1 MKGNQIPIKGSILF
15 VLALLIIA
23 ACSRNPVTGKKE
35 LSLMSEK
42 KELALG
48 KQSDPSIV
56 ASFGLYT
63 DDKMQ
68 KFLNEK
74 GQQMAK
80 VSHRAHLNYEFKL
93 LDSPVV
99 NAFAVPGGYVYFT
112 RGIMAHFN
120 NEAEFAGVL
129 GHEIG
134 HVTAR
139 HSAKQYSKQM
149 LAQVGFIAGMI
160 ASPKFRQYANEAS
173 QSMQLL
179 FLKFGRDDESQSDR
193 LGVEYS
199 TKIGYDSY
207 HMANFF
213 KTLNRLSGGDS
224 GQRIPEFMSTH
235 PDPLNR
241 YENVHAL
248 TKEWQAK
255 DGKSNYKV
263 NRDSYLRMIDGM
275 IYGEDPKAGYVE
287 QNMFYHPELK
297 FQFPVPPGWQTQ
309 NSPQQFVM
317 QDPGGKGVMIFAAAQ
332 GTNPKDAATQFVTEN
347 KLTVVDQNPNLQV
360 NGFNAYGVV
369 ADQVNAQ
376 DASQSLRI
384 VTYFIQDGQMIW
396 RMHGMAAKTDF
407 ASFQRTFKQSMDNY
421 KRLTDQSKINK
432 LPERIHIK
440 KVQTTGTLSDV
451 LRQNNMPSA
460 RFKEL
465 SIINGMELKDQVK
478 AGTSIKVIGT

>member
-1 MKGNQIPIKGSILF
+1 MKGNHIPIKGTILF
-15 VLALLIIA
+15 IFALLIIA

-56 ASFGLYT
+56 ASFGLYS
-63 DDKMQ
+63 DNKMQ
-68 KFLNEK
+68 KFLDEK
-74 GQQMAK
+74 GQQMAAI
-80 VSHRAHLNYEFKL
+80 SHRSHLNYEFKL

-160 ASPKFRQYANEAS
+160 ASPKFRQYANEAG

-199 TKIGYDSY
+199 TKIGYDSEY
-207 HMANFF
+207 MAGFF

-241 YENVHAL
+241 YANVKEL

-275 IYGEDPKAGYVE
+275 IYGEDPKGGYVE
-287 QNMFYHPELK
+287 NNMFYHPVLK
-297 FQFPVPPGWQTQ
+297 FQFPVPPGWKSQ

-332 GTNPKDAATQFVTEN
+332 GSSPQEAATTFITEN
-347 KLTVVDQNPNLQV
+347 KLTVVDQDRNLNV
-360 NGFNAYGVV
+360 NGYPAYGVV
-369 ADQVNAQ
+369 ADQINAQ
-376 DASQSLRI
+376 NQAQSLRI
-384 VTYFIQDGQMIW
+384 VTYFIQDGQNIW
-396 RMHGMAAKTDF
+396 RFHGMSAKTDF
-407 ASFQRTFKQSMDNY
+407 ASFQRTFKQTMDNFA
-421 KRLTDQSKINK
+421 KLTDQSKINK
-432 LPERIHIK
+432 LPERIHVK
-440 KVQTTGTLSDV
+440 KVTASGTLSDV
-451 LRQNNMPSA
+451 LRKLNMPST

-465 SIINGMELKDQVK
+465 SIINGMELSDQVK
-478 AGTSIKVIGT
+478 AGTLIKVVGT

>member
-1 MKGNQIPIKGSILF
+1 MKGNHIPIKGTFLF
-15 VLALLIIA
+15 ILALLIIA

-63 DDKMQ
+63 DDNMQ

-74 GQQMAK
+74 GQEMAAI
-80 VSHRAHLNYEFKL
+80 SHRNHLNYEFKL
-93 LDSPVV
+93 LDSPD
-99 NAFAVPGGYVYFT
+99 FT

-120 NEAEFAGVL
+120 NEAEFGGVL

-160 ASPKFRQYANEAS
+160 ASPKFRQYANEAG

-199 TKIGYDSY
+199 TKIGYDSEY
-207 HMANFF
+207 MAGFF
-213 KTLNRLSGGDS
+213 KTLNRLSGGDT

-241 YENVHAL
+241 YAKVKEL

-263 NRDSYLRMIDGM
+263 NREAYLRMIDGM
-275 IYGEDPKAGYVE
+275 IYGNDPKGGYVE
-287 QNMFYHPELK
+287 DNMFYHPVLK
-297 FQFPVPPGWQTQ
+297 FKFPVPPSWKTQ

-332 GTNPKDAATQFVTEN
+332 GTNPQDAATKFITEN
-347 KLTVVDQNPNLQV
+347 KLTVVDQNRNMNL
-360 NGFNAYGVV
+360 NGYPAYGVV
-369 ADQVNAQ
+369 ADQVNQQNPA
-376 DASQSLRI
+376 QSLRI
-384 VTYFIQDGQMIW
+384 VTYFIQDGQNIW
-396 RMHGMAAKTDF
+396 RFHGMSAKSDF
-407 ASFQRTFKQSMDNY
+407 ASFQRTFKQTMDNY
-421 KRLTDQSKINK
+421 AKLTNQAKINK

-440 KVQTTGTLSDV
+440 KVTSSGTLSDV
-451 LRQNNMPSA
+451 LRKFNMPNK

-465 SIINGMELKDQVK
+465 SVINGMELSDQVQ
-478 AGTSIKVIGT
+478 AGTLIKVVGT

>member
-1 MKGNQIPIKGSILF
+1 
-15 VLALLIIA
+15 
-23 ACSRNPVTGKKE
+23 
-35 LSLMSEK
+35 
-42 KELALG
+42 
-48 KQSDPSIV
+48 
-56 ASFGLYT
+56 
-63 DDKMQ
+63 MQ
-68 KFLNEK
+68 KFLNDK
-74 GQQMAK
+74 GQQMAAI
-80 VSHRAHLNYEFKL
+80 SHRNHLNYEFKL

-160 ASPKFRQYANEAS
+160 ASPKFRQYANEAG

-199 TKIGYDSY
+199 TKIGYDSHY
-207 HMANFF
+207 MAGFF
-213 KTLNRLSGGDS
+213 KTLNRLSGGS

-241 YENVHAL
+241 YAKVKEL

-263 NRDSYLRMIDGM
+263 NRDSYLQMIDGM
-275 IYGEDPKAGYVE
+275 IYGEDPKQGYVE
-287 QNMFYHPELK
+287 QNMFYHPVLK
-297 FQFPVPPGWQTQ
+297 FQFPVPPGWKTQ

-317 QDPGGKGVMIFAAAQ
+317 QDSGGKAVMIFAAAQ
-332 GTNPKDAATQFVTEN
+332 GNNLQEAANTFVSEN
-347 KLTVVDQNPNLQV
+347 QLTVVDKNTNLKV

-369 ADQVNAQ
+369 TDQLNQQ
-376 DASQSLRI
+376 DPTQSLRI
-384 VTYFIQDGQMIW
+384 VTYFIQDGQAIW
-396 RMHGMAAKTDF
+396 RFHGMAAKTDF
-407 ASFQRTFKQSMDNY
+407 ASFQRTFKQTMDNY
-421 KRLTDQSKINK
+421 KRLNDQSKINK

-440 KVQTTGTLSDV
+440 KVPSTGTLSNA
-451 LRQNNMPSA
+451 LRKLNMPSS
-460 RFKEL
+460 RFNEI
-465 SIINGMELKDQVK
+465 SILNGMEL
-478 AGTSIKVIGT
+478 SLSLIHI